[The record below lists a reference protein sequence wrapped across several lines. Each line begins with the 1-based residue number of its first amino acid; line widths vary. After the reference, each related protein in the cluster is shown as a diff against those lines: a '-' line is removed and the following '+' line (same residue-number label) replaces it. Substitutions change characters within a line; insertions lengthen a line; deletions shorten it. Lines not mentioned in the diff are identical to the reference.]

1 VAFLLRRVT
10 SWTAFT
16 ILPYVPLAVFIAI
29 SLACPTSIPLW
40 IAFVKLK
47 LTPSIL
53 KQRFHC
59 VCWPTEQSSSVQSG
73 SSCTMT
79 SELNFPLYQDHAL
92 LLASNG
98 GMRRH
103 HAAYFRWMIPSVNAA
118 RAGGL
123 GGTVRLIARIAR
135 CLNST
140 CFRRSKYLVRP
151 GPRGPYFS
159 PFSSMRCFLTL
170 WVHPFCLRRQI
181 THFYANVR
189 RSIPEVAIFFP
200 PFCRQ
205 NASNLFSFPL
215 FRIIPDTGVF
225 FDGFGYRY
233 CSVVFF

>member
-1 VAFLLRRVT
+1 MAFLLRRVT

-151 GPRGPYFS
+151 GPRGPYFRR
-159 PFSSMRCFLTL
+159 FHLWDAFLHSGFTL
-170 WVHPFCLRRQI
+170 AAS
-181 THFYANVR
+181 YVR
-189 RSIPEVAIFFP
+189 LLIFTLTVGVRFPGWSIFFHA
-200 PFCRQ
+200 F
-205 NASNLFSFPL
+205 ASRTSQ
-215 FRIIPDTGVF
+215 IF
-225 FDGFGYRY
+225 FG
-233 CSVVFF
+233 